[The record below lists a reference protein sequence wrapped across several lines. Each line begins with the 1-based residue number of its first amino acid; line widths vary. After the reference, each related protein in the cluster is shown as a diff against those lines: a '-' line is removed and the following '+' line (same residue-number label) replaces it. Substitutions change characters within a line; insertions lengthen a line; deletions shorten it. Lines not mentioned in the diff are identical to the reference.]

1 MRKSFSAT
9 IQIGSVYAGS
19 FGGAV
24 FTGKVLGQQY
34 SRKFRASY
42 KVLTRTPECGEF
54 WSICGEVTKTE
65 KYGYNVSVTD
75 CRIVPLPAEDYLSS
89 LLIKHA
95 KFRGINL
102 GKSKVNKL
110 IKYFGSSKLIQLME
124 AGNYLAISDVI
135 SQPIARELCF
145 RWNPLHQEMKLANF
159 LMENNL
165 EPSLA
170 KKIIKVCKLNPLERI
185 WRNPYC
191 LLAFGSIDKKFWNTI
206 DKTALKLGLSHDS
219 SERKIG
225 AIEYILYQHLSF
237 GDTAMPEQKLRYK
250 ISNLLGDKFSSN
262 AINVAC
268 QARAICFFIEDDIKF
283 FQTTGAGI
291 IEAQLEDKIKKLS
304 NRRLKYSPNAR
315 ELYKDINDYSE
326 SNQLISGYQ
335 LTEEQKSAIKNALTK
350 RISVIHGYGGTGKTT
365 VLKAIDE
372 IAELHSRSVY
382 LLVLADKAKER
393 AKEATSRGDI
403 AFTVH
408 TFIKHLSRNNSVI
421 KCNKPVIVIDEASMV
436 DISLANRLLEHLESI
451 DYSLV
456 LVGDASQLNPVG
468 FGLFFHECVN
478 RVPTAHLTKV
488 HSQHQNSSIHK
499 LAMLIRKGEINTI
512 PNWNKENE
520 GVYFVSCH
528 KNQKDLLKRIIEI
541 TSTHKGQIIS
551 PHASQTMT
559 DNAYSI
565 NQSMQYIHNQ
575 GDEGLSLRLGNKI
588 LKEKDPIIVT
598 NNNYELELFNGMTG
612 SILEIQ
618 LGANTENIVAEFD
631 NRVYTLSKEQC
642 FELGIELAYA
652 LTVHK
657 SLGSEYSTT
666 IICCI
671 EESRI
676 LERSMIY
683 SALTRSKNLTLFVG
697 DFEVLRKAVMR
708 LPRAETICHGFSLS

>member
-1 MRKSFSAT
+1 MMRPFSAT

-42 KVLTRTPECGEF
+42 KVLTRTPVCGEF
-54 WSICGEVTKTE
+54 WSICGEVTNTE

-75 CRIVPLPAEDYLSS
+75 CRIVPLPAENYLSS

-110 IKYFGSSKLIQLME
+110 IKYFGSSKLFQLME
-124 AGNYLAISDVI
+124 ADNYLAIADVI
-135 SQPIARELCF
+135 SQPIAKELCF
-145 RWNPLHQEMKLANF
+145 RWNTLHQEMKVANF

-185 WRNPYC
+185 LINPYC
-191 LLAFGSIDKKFWNTI
+191 LLAFGSIDKRFWNTI

-291 IEAQLEDKIKKLS
+291 IEAQLEDRIKKLS
-304 NRRLKYSPNAR
+304 NRRLKNSPNVG
-315 ELYKDINDYSE
+315 ELYTDINDYSE
-326 SNQLISGYQ
+326 SNQLVSGYP
-335 LTEEQKSAIKNALTK
+335 LTEEQKSAIKNALIK
-350 RISVIHGYGGTGKTT
+350 RISVINGYGGTGKTT
-365 VLKAIDE
+365 VLKAIVR
-372 IAELHSRSVY
+372 IAQNHSRSVY
-382 LLVLADKAKER
+382 VLDLAGKAIER
-393 AKEATSRGDI
+393 AREATFLSDI
-403 AFTVH
+403 AFSIH
-408 TFIKHLSRNNSVI
+408 SFIKRLSRANSQMSL
-421 KCNKPVIVIDEASMV
+421 NKPVIVIDEASMV
-436 DISLANRLLEHLESI
+436 DISLANRLLQHLVSI

-456 LVGDASQLNPVG
+456 LVGDACQLSPVG

-478 RVPTAHLTKV
+478 RVPTVHLTKV
-488 HSQHQNSSIHK
+488 HRHTQNSSISK
-499 LAMLIRKGEINTI
+499 LAMLIRKGEMNTI
-512 PNWNKENE
+512 PSWNRENE
-520 GVYFVSCH
+520 GVYFVSCR
-528 KNQKDLLKRIIEI
+528 KNQKDLLKRIKEI

-551 PHASQTMT
+551 PHASQTKI

-565 NQSMQYIHNQ
+565 NQSMQYTQNQ
-575 GDEGLSLRLGNKI
+575 GDEGLSLRLKNRI
-588 LKEKDPIIVT
+588 LKENDPIVVT

-618 LGANTENIVAEFD
+618 LGANVENIVAEFN
-631 NRVYTLSKEQC
+631 NRAYTLSKEQC

-652 LTVHK
+652 LTMRK
-657 SLGSEYSTT
+657 SHFSEYDTT

-671 EESRI
+671 EESI
-676 LERSMIY
+676 CLERSMIY
-683 SALTRSKNLTLFVG
+683 TALTRSKNLTLFVG
-697 DFEVLRKAVMR
+697 DLEVLRKAVMR